1 MTKSLTTLLLSLLL
15 ISGAQARNENEV
27 RHYDVELIVF
37 ERNDPAAAKR
47 EFWPA
52 VAERPGPGIS
62 LSRAGFPPLETR
74 QRELKAA
81 HLALARSPAYTP
93 LAYLS
98 WRQPGLNA
106 AQAVPVRIQSGQ
118 SFDMPAESDT
128 PGPLRQLEGTVKVV
142 LGRYL
147 HVYADLLLRR
157 PMPEGFVGENRV
169 GGLQETA
176 DDSGAGFRE
185 PTTQLHEFQMRQHR
199 RMRRNEVHY
208 LDHPMMG
215 MLVLIR
221 RAQPNPSE

>member
-1 MTKSLTTLLLSLLL
+1 M
-15 ISGAQARNENEV
+15 
-27 RHYDVELIVF
+27 ELIVF